1 MRRVSFFWLLA
12 FAISILPAC
21 ASKSARP
28 QPEVVEDE
36 TSNPAFDRGLRA
48 LEQERY
54 AEAAQ
59 IFDKLLVANPGT
71 ERDLVI
77 LYNSAAAHEGMGHCQ
92 KAVDRYRQVVRSS
105 NGKFIQIEAQSLFRM
120 SIMYEC
126 LGQDTKTITSL
137 LDAQKRGKDL
147 PYETR
152 VAEIPG
158 RLAAAYARLNNRDKA
173 LQYFNLASEGLKK
186 IVARTNNHRQKE
198 ILGRTLF
205 LMGQLNHAQKS
216 ANAQPGSYMQSLSMQ
231 QPYLLQA
238 IEMDHPI
245 WSKKAAEDLRLGYEN
260 IWKFKIEGVEERR
273 GFYTRGLQAIQELKK
288 IRLPGSGSLAGPV
301 FAELDRTEAKLNAE
315 LARLAEINKLTPAA
329 ESREGLK
336 RQGRLVDPAP
346 AGTQKGKGKGTK
358 R

>member
-1 MRRVSFFWLLA
+1 MIRASFFWSLIL
-12 FAISILPAC
+12 AISILPAC
-21 ASKSARP
+21 ASKSAKS
-28 QPEVVEDE
+28 QAEIAEDD
-36 TSNPAFDRGLRA
+36 TTNPAFDRGLRA

-105 NGKFIQIEAQSLFRM
+105 NGKFVQIEAQSLFRM

-137 LDAQKRGKDL
+137 LDARKRGKDL

-158 RLAAAYARLNNRDKA
+158 RLAAAYARMNNRDKA
-173 LQYFNLASEGLKK
+173 LEYFNLASEGLKK

-198 ILGRTLF
+198 LLGRTLY
-205 LMGQLNHAQKS
+205 LMGQLNHSQRS
-216 ANAQPGSYMQSLSMQ
+216 ANAEPSSYMQSLSMQ

-238 IEMDHPI
+238 IEMDHPV
-245 WSKKAAEDLRLGYEN
+245 WSKKAAADLQLGYEN
-260 IWKFKIEGVEERR
+260 IWKFKIEDVEDQRS
-273 GFYTRGLQAIQELKK
+273 FYTRGLQAIQELKK
-288 IRLPGSGSLAGPV
+288 IRLPGAGSLAGPV
-301 FAELDRTEAKLNAE
+301 FAQLDRTESKLNAE
-315 LARLAEINKLTPAA
+315 LAKLAEVNKLTPAA
-329 ESREGLK
+329 EGREGLK
-336 RQGRLVDPAP
+336 RQGRLIDPPPTGAP
-346 AGTQKGKGKGTK
+346 KVKSKGTK